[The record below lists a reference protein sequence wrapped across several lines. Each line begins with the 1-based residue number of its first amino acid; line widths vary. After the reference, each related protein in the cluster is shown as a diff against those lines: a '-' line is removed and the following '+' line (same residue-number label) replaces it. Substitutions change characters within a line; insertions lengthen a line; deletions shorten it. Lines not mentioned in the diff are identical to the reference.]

1 MNIVCVICRELL
13 LPSED
18 IFHTPCGHIFHFP
31 CLTQWLERSKTCPQ
45 CREKVSQAKIH
56 RLYFNFSN
64 NDSISEDSTTLQSR
78 VESLEFKLLL
88 KEKDIKHYV
97 SKAETADKQVH
108 GLRKEI
114 GKLENEIAL
123 KNSANFAL
131 NEQVMLLREN
141 HKIMNEQKHELER
154 LRKHVELSR
163 NVQTLLSSSYDNV
176 DEMIKE
182 TRDPQTFIT
191 YIKVLKQELLC
202 CTNKRKE
209 QRTMIKN
216 LHQDISSLTKERNI
230 FADELAKRKNL
241 DEQLAISESKR
252 LDLKRRLKMYE
263 KNDETSDK
271 EDESNVITNSE
282 ENKKSKEELVR
293 KLNDDDLED
302 IPKAKKLKPSLK
314 EKYSLGT
321 PILIN
326 DDDVTENPKSRN
338 QYLLGSP
345 IVISE
350 DSSDEGATSN
360 STTRKTKGNE
370 ENSPYLRLKSKGISA
385 LKELH
390 AQRSSVGVGHSI
402 FRKKKLS
409 NASTIQKGLGP
420 ASFDGFGGHSRP
432 ELFPVM
438 NSKQKKITPQDAVKA
453 KRAKLDDTNKK
464 LGEFLINLV

>member
-18 IFHTPCGHIFHFP
+18 VFHTPCGHIFHFP

-64 NDSISEDSTTLQSR
+64 NDSIVEDSTTLQSR
-78 VESLEFKLLL
+78 VESLEFQLLI
-88 KEKDIKHYV
+88 KEKDIKHYA
-97 SKAETADKQVH
+97 SKAENADKQVG

-114 GKLENEIAL
+114 CKLENEIAK
-123 KNSANFAL
+123 KNSVNFAL
-131 NEQVMLLREN
+131 NEQLILHREN
-141 HKIMNEQKHELER
+141 SRIIEEQKRELER
-154 LRKHVELSR
+154 LRRHVELSR
-163 NVQTLLSSSYDNV
+163 NVQTLLCSSYENV

-182 TRDPQTFIT
+182 TKDPNTFIT

-202 CTNKRKE
+202 CTSKRKE

-216 LHQDISSLTKERNI
+216 LHQDVASLTNERNT
-230 FADELAKRKNL
+230 FGDELTKKRNL
-241 DEQLAISESKR
+241 EEQLAISESKR
-252 LDLKRRLKMYE
+252 LELKRRLKAYE
-263 KNDETSDK
+263 NNEELSDK
-271 EDESNVITNSE
+271 EDEPVVLNSPE
-282 ENKKSKEELVR
+282 IRNKAELAR
-293 KLNDDDLED
+293 KANDDSED
-302 IPKAKKLKPSLK
+302 VPQAKKLKSTTRQDFL
-314 EKYSLGT
+314 ST
-321 PILIN
+321 PIVIN
-326 DDDVTENPKSRN
+326 DDVFDAEFQRTSSKN

-350 DSSDEGATSN
+350 DSSDEGAAAN
-360 STTRKTKGNE
+360 PTRKTKGNE
-370 ENSPYLRLKSKGISA
+370 ENSPYLRLRSKGITA

-402 FRKKKLS
+402 FRKKKPL
-409 NASTIQKGLGP
+409 NAPAMQKGLAP
-420 ASFDGFGGHSRP
+420 ASFDGFGGHSRT

-438 NSKQKKITPQDAVKA
+438 NSKQKKTTPQEAVKA